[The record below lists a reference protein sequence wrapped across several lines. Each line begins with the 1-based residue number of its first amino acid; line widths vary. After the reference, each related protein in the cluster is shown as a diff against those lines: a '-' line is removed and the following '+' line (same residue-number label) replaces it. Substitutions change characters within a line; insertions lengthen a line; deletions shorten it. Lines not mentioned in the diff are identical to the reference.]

1 MVMPKC
7 AGLVACLAIVLL
19 FNGCIGGQA
28 SGPDVLSPRQVES
41 SMVGKVVEVKGR
53 ITSLV
58 ENPGG
63 LGGVYLNLGDNEAE
77 VGVRVQQDIWQSF
90 DENKK
95 AEFKKGR
102 TITAEGVLFQAGK
115 ELVIILGK
123 YSLSSNTTSNW

>member
-1 MVMPKC
+1 MLKR

-19 FNGCIGGQA
+19 FSGCIGCQA
-28 SGPDVLSPRQVES
+28 SGTDVLSPRQVDS
-41 SMVGKVVEVKGR
+41 SMVGRVLEVKGK

-63 LGGVYLNLGDNEAE
+63 LGGVYFNLADNEAE
-77 VGVRVQQDIWQSF
+77 VGVRIQEYIWQSF

-95 AEFKKGR
+95 AEFKEGR

-115 ELVIILGK
+115 ALVIIFGE
-123 YSLSSNTTSNW
+123 YSLSSSNATSTR

>member
-1 MVMPKC
+1 MLRR

-19 FNGCIGGQA
+19 FNGCIGGQT
-28 SGPDVLSPRQVES
+28 SETSVLSPRQVDS

-63 LGGVYLNLGDNEAE
+63 LGGVYLNLGDSEAE
-77 VGVRVQQDIWQSF
+77 VGVRIQEDIWQSF

-102 TITAEGVLFQAGK
+102 TITAEGVLFQAGR

-123 YSLSSNTTSNW
+123 YSLSSSNTTSSW